1 MTSNALDGHG
11 HGASAVTD
19 VLMLRNLKSG
29 ASPARVLRMN
39 YAFRLNGR
47 EASDERGGSPLPS
60 PLAPAFL
67 RIRAR
72 RA

>member
-47 EASDERGGSPLPS
+47 EASDERGGSPLPA
-60 PLAPAFL
+60 PLDPAF
-67 RIRAR
+67 
-72 RA
+72 